1 MKVIWLCSMIPGP
14 VREKLDGRTG
24 GALWVEHVLSDIRQ
38 RENTTLR
45 LLCPGQEG
53 SGQLDQRTSY
63 ALFREGKAY
72 VYSSRLEEWFT
83 RELEA
88 FSPDVIH
95 IWGTEY
101 GHSLAMVNAAKN
113 AGMEKRTVIS
123 IQGLCGIYARHYC
136 EGLPHWVCRRSSFRD
151 FLRQDNVLRQQHKFE
166 LRGKLERV
174 ALERT
179 CHVIGRTDW
188 DRAITQQYNPNVVYH
203 FCNETLRQCFYQG
216 IWRYH
221 DCKKHRIFIS
231 SCLYPLKGFHYLLEA
246 FETVLTEFP
255 DATIC
260 VPGQSIFPA
269 NLEQRIRQE
278 YYCGYMERFCR
289 ERGLTDKITFLGTL
303 SAEQMK
309 AAFLEANV
317 FVMPSTIENSPNSL
331 GEAMLLGVPCVA
343 ADVGGVSNLLHP
355 GEGYVYQSTAPY
367 MLAHY
372 IMEVFRQQ
380 DKAEQMGRRA
390 SSHARQTHDPEK
402 NMEALLSTYREIA
415 GKE

>member
-1 MKVIWLCSMIPGP
+1 MKILWLCNTIPSA
-14 VREKLDGRTG
+14 VRRALGGSPADGM
-24 GALWVEHVLSDIRQ
+24 WMEHVLSDIR
-38 RENTTLR
+38 RLGGIDLR
-45 LLCPGQEG
+45 LLCPGAET
-53 SGQLDQRTSY
+53 SGKLEDGTEY
-63 ALFREGKAY
+63 ALFTEKKAY
-72 VYSSRLEEWFT
+72 VYNRGLEECFT
-83 RELEA
+83 RQLREFQPE
-88 FSPDVIH
+88 VIH
-95 IWGTEY
+95 IWGAEY
-101 GHSLAMVNAAKN
+101 GHALAMVNAAKN

-123 IQGLCGIYARHYC
+123 IQGLCSIIARHYC
-136 EGLPHWVCRRSSFRD
+136 EGLPHWVCQRSSFRD
-151 FLRQDNVLRQQHKFE
+151 FLRQDNVLQQQHIFE
-166 LRGKLERV
+166 RRGRLERM

-179 CHVIGRTDW
+179 SHVIGRTDW
-188 DRAITQQYNPNVVYH
+188 DRAITRQYNPEVTYH

-216 IWRYH
+216 SWRYR

-269 NLEQRIRQE
+269 NLEQRLRQE
-278 YYCGYMERFCR
+278 YYCRYMERFCR
-289 ERGLTDKITFLGTL
+289 EGGLTDKITFLGTL

-343 ADVGGVSNLLHP
+343 SDVGGVSNLLHP

-380 DKAEQMGRRA
+380 EQAEQMGRLA

-402 NMEALLSTYREIA
+402 NLEALLNTYREIA
-415 GKE
+415 GRE